1 MKNSEI
7 TKRFKELKA
16 EIDHLI
22 EWPMSRPYKDT
33 LQDYIDNQAVDR
45 NLCFVPNL
53 TYILEKLQLVVSN
66 TQSEMDRIA
75 LLRSLVREQD
85 ELKTAK
91 AKKESNK

>member
-22 EWPMSRPYKDT
+22 EWPMSRPYKEK

-45 NLCFVPNL
+45 NLCFVPQL
-53 TYILEKLQLVVSN
+53 DYILEKLQEVVRN
-66 TQSEMDRIA
+66 TQTEMDRIA
-75 LLRSLVREQD
+75 LLRSLVREQR
-85 ELKTAK
+85 ELITIK
-91 AKKESNK
+91 ANKESNK

>member
-1 MKNSEI
+1 MTNSEI

-22 EWPMSRPYKDT
+22 EWPMSRPYKEK

-45 NLCFVPNL
+45 NLCFVPQL
-53 TYILEKLQLVVSN
+53 DYILEKLQEVVRN
-66 TQSEMDRIA
+66 TQTEMDRIA
-75 LLRSLVREQD
+75 LLRSLVREQR
-85 ELKTAK
+85 ELITIK